1 MRRVPFFFPHLRSR
15 RCFSGVAFFHAPRRR
30 LCRVVVFHALEASM
44 TKRAAIKRQTRETSR
59 EHGVLDSRQFMED
72 SKVRRLPTHA
82 GWSPYPSNDDRDQA
96 YLKTLK
102 PKSDGQAELMTAI
115 DHHNLVLA
123 LGPAGTG
130 KTYLAVAKAVE
141 ALEAGKVGRIV
152 LSRPAVE
159 AGESIGFLPGDMED
173 KLAPYLRPLYDALS
187 DRLSMK
193 RVKALM
199 AEGLIEIAP
208 IGYMRGRTLNNAF
221 IVVDE
226 AQNCTYVQLK
236 MLLTR
241 LGWHSTMVVTGD
253 PQQSDLLPGISGLLD
268 VAQRLEPVPDI
279 AVVRLAEQDIVRHP
293 LVASMIGVL

>member
-1 MRRVPFFFPHLRSR
+1 
-15 RCFSGVAFFHAPRRR
+15 
-30 LCRVVVFHALEASM
+30 M
-44 TKRAAIKRQTRETSR
+44 TKRALKRQLRE
-59 EHGVLDSRQFMED
+59 GALDLTEFDGNPRI
-72 SKVRRLPTHA
+72 RRLPVQRT
-82 GWSPYPSNDDRDQA
+82 WSPLPQQAEDERDQG
-96 YLKTLK
+96 YVKTVR
-102 PKSDGQAELMTAI
+102 PMSEGQKAMMEAV
-115 DHHNLVLA
+115 DSHNLVLA

-130 KTYLAVAKAVE
+130 KTYLAISKAVE

-193 RVKALM
+193 RVRAMM
-199 AEGLIEIAP
+199 AEGIIEIAP
-208 IGYMRGRTLNNAF
+208 VGFMRGRTLNNAF
-221 IVVDE
+221 VVIDE

-253 PQQSDLLPGISGLLD
+253 PAQSDLLPELSGLGP
-268 VAQRLEPVPDI
+268 VAERLEAVGNI
-279 AVVRLAEQDIVRHP
+279 AVVRLSERDIVRHP
-293 LVASMIGVL
+293 LVAEMLGVL

>member
-1 MRRVPFFFPHLRSR
+1 
-15 RCFSGVAFFHAPRRR
+15 
-30 LCRVVVFHALEASM
+30 M
-44 TKRAAIKRQTRETSR
+44 TKRAMKRQSSR
-59 EHGVLDSRQFMED
+59 EGYDSRHED
-72 SKVRRLPTHA
+72 AKVRRLPVHTGG
-82 GWSPYPSNDDRDQA
+82 GWSPLGANDEGREQG
-96 YLKTLK
+96 YLKTIK
-102 PKSDGQAELMTAI
+102 PKSEGQAKLLTAI
-115 DHHNLVLA
+115 DAHNLVMA

-159 AGESIGFLPGDMED
+159 AGESIGFLPGAMED

-187 DRLSMK
+187 DRLTMK
-193 RVKALM
+193 RVASLM

-221 IVVDE
+221 VVVDE

-253 PQQSDLLPGISGLLD
+253 PQQSDLLPGISGLSD
-268 VAQRLEPVPDI
+268 ISERLEAIPEI
-279 AVVRLAEQDIVRHP
+279 AVIRLAEQDIVRHP

>member
-1 MRRVPFFFPHLRSR
+1 
-15 RCFSGVAFFHAPRRR
+15 
-30 LCRVVVFHALEASM
+30 M
-44 TKRAAIKRQTRETSR
+44 TKRAALKRQNRE
-59 EHGVLDSRQFMED
+59 GVLDSRQFSED
-72 SKVRRLPTHA
+72 AKVRRLPSQA
-82 GWSPYPSNDDRDQA
+82 GWSPYPSNDDREQG

-102 PKSDGQAELMTAI
+102 PKSEGQAELMAAI
-115 DHHNLVLA
+115 DHSNLVVA

-141 ALEAGKVGRIV
+141 ALEAGSVGRIV

-253 PQQSDLLPGISGLLD
+253 PHQSDLLPGVSGLSD
-268 VAQRLEPVPDI
+268 IAVRLEAVPDI

>member
-1 MRRVPFFFPHLRSR
+1 
-15 RCFSGVAFFHAPRRR
+15 
-30 LCRVVVFHALEASM
+30 M
-44 TKRAAIKRQTRETSR
+44 TKRAATKRQTRE
-59 EHGVLDSRQFMED
+59 HGILDSRDFMEE
-72 SKVRRLPTHA
+72 SKVRRLHA
-82 GWSPYPSNDDRDQA
+82 ANGGGRASWSPYPSNDDRDQG

-102 PKSDGQAELMTAI
+102 PKSEGQGELMEAI
-115 DHHNLVLA
+115 DHHNLIMA

-253 PQQSDLLPGISGLLD
+253 PQQSDLLPGISGLAD
-268 VAQRLEPVPDI
+268 ISARLEAVDDI
-279 AVVRLAEQDIVRHP
+279 AVVRLAERDIVRHP

>member
-1 MRRVPFFFPHLRSR
+1 
-15 RCFSGVAFFHAPRRR
+15 
-30 LCRVVVFHALEASM
+30 M
-44 TKRAAIKRQTRETSR
+44 TKRALKRQLRE
-59 EHGVLDSRQFMED
+59 GALDLTEFDGNPRI
-72 SKVRRLPTHA
+72 RRLPVQRT
-82 GWSPYPSNDDRDQA
+82 WSPLPQQADDERDQG
-96 YLKTLK
+96 YVKTVR
-102 PKSDGQAELMTAI
+102 PMSEGQKAMMEAV
-115 DHHNLVLA
+115 DSHNLVLA

-130 KTYLAVAKAVE
+130 KTYLAISKAVE

-193 RVKALM
+193 RVRAMM
-199 AEGLIEIAP
+199 AEGIIEIAP
-208 IGYMRGRTLNNAF
+208 VGFMRGRTLNNAF
-221 IVVDE
+221 VVIDE

-253 PQQSDLLPGISGLLD
+253 PAQSDLLPELSGLAP
-268 VAQRLEPVPDI
+268 VAQRLEAIGNI
-279 AVVRLAEQDIVRHP
+279 AVVRLADRDIVRHP
-293 LVASMIGVL
+293 LVAEMLGVL